1 MSKSYTPKVSN
12 AWNLFT
18 YFNFSIAALM
28 MAGGIWSLEASFS
41 AKGYYAMAALM
52 LVYSTASITKALRD
66 KEESERLYNKLEDA
80 RTERLLAEARGD
92 TDV

>member
-1 MSKSYTPKVSN
+1 MSDYKPKVSN

-18 YFNFSIAALM
+18 YFNFSVAALM

-41 AKGYYAMAALM
+41 AKGYYAMATLM

-66 KEESERLYNKLEDA
+66 KEESDRIYNKLEDA
-80 RTERLLAEARGD
+80 RTERMLAQASAE
-92 TDV
+92 

>member
-1 MSKSYTPKVSN
+1 MSKSYTSKGSN

-66 KEESERLYNKLEDA
+66 KEESERIYNKLEDA

-92 TDV
+92 ADL

>member
-1 MSKSYTPKVSN
+1 MMSYQPKMSK
-12 AWNLFT
+12 AWNIFT
-18 YFNFSIAALM
+18 YMNFIIAAGM

-66 KEESERLYNKLEDA
+66 QEEADRIYNKLEDA
-80 RTERLLAEARGD
+80 RTERLLAEVSSKEPA
-92 TDV
+92 

>member
-1 MSKSYTPKVSN
+1 MNAYAPKVSN
-12 AWNLFT
+12 AWNMFT
-18 YFNFSIAALM
+18 YFNFMVAALM

-66 KEESERLYNKLEDA
+66 REESERIYNKLEDA
-80 RTERLLAEARGD
+80 RTERLLAEASGQD
-92 TDV
+92 QD